1 MSVVEDVRQVF
12 QDFLAPEL
20 RAISAR
26 LEALEKTMDA
36 RMETV
41 EKTIGALEKTMDAR
55 FAAQNTKIEAIDRKI
70 DSLKESLD
78 LDRRL
83 SKLEAEKLKAS

>member
-1 MSVVEDVRQVF
+1 MSIVEDVRQVF

-26 LEALEKTMDA
+26 LDALEKTVSA
-36 RMETV
+36 RMES
-41 EKTIGALEKTMDAR
+41 LERTMEAR
-55 FAAQNTKIEAIDRKI
+55 FAAQGTKIEAIDRKI

>member
-26 LEALEKTMDA
+26 LE
-36 RMETV
+36 
-41 EKTIGALEKTMDAR
+41 ALEKTMDAR

>member
-20 RAISAR
+20 RAISAL